1 MAGTNDAAA
10 GAASTTDG
18 AADGKGGTTAADGTK
33 TTADTK
39 AADTTTA
46 DTKTTDTKAAG
57 DTTDTTTADKG
68 KEPGSKDGA
77 PASKAPEKYDLTL
90 PAGGRIDAQDLT
102 AIETLAR
109 SQNWTNEEAQQRVND
124 HAAAID
130 AQSTQFLETTKADAT
145 YGGDKLPETLKH
157 ASAALDHFRPKG
169 TAQGDAF
176 RALLDKSG
184 YGNHLAVVS
193 LLADLGKAMAEDA
206 PGSPHVT
213 TAATGTPKADV
224 KSSADVGAVLYPKT

>member
-1 MAGTNDAAA
+1 MAATNDAAA

-18 AADGKGGTTAADGTK
+18 AADGKGGTTTTDDKKVTDDKTVADDK
-33 TTADTK
+33 KVADDK
-39 AADTTTA
+39 AAADTTT
-46 DTKTTDTKAAG
+46 D
-57 DTTDTTTADKG
+57 DTTTADKG

-77 PASKAPEKYDLTL
+77 AASKAPEKYDLTL

-169 TAQGDAF
+169 TPQGDAF

-193 LLADLGKAMAEDA
+193 LLADLGNAMAED
-206 PGSPHVT
+206 SPLAGHT
-213 TAATGTPKADV
+213 TGGATTTPKADV
-224 KSSADVGAVLYPKT
+224 KSSADVGAVLYGKS